1 MGFSYD
7 DALEFIHGTY
17 KFGIKLGL
25 ENIGKLLELMGN
37 PHKHLK
43 YVHVAGTNGK
53 GSTVAFLSSILME
66 AGYKVGIYTSPYLE
80 RFTERIRINGEEIPE
95 ADLARITLLVKQKIE
110 DLLASGFN
118 HPTEFEVVTSI
129 AFQYYFEKKCDIVVL
144 EVGLGGR
151 FDSTN
156 VIDTPLA
163 SVITTINYDHMDILG
178 DTLEKIAFEK
188 AGIIKQDGVVVL
200 YPQPCGVEKVFADV
214 ASSKGAVI
222 HKADFSR
229 LKVNC
234 SGIDGVCF
242 DYKDFKSLRITL
254 PGDFQARNAA
264 VAVETVEV
272 LRSAGWNIS
281 DDALRAG
288 LLNTK
293 WAGRFEVVAKNP
305 VFIIDVA
312 HNRECATA
320 LYSTLNKYFPGKKV
334 HFIVGV
340 LKDKDYEQMIRI
352 VLPAAAGFF
361 TVTPSSS
368 RALDAKELANFIKS
382 HCNDVTIGDR
392 IDMAI
397 EGALS
402 AAGSEG
408 IICAFGSH
416 YFLGEVR
423 KYIIDRSGVLS
434 L

>member
-1 MGFSYD
+1 MGFSYN

-25 ENIGKLLELMGN
+25 ENIGKLLELMDN
-37 PHKHLK
+37 PHKQLK

-66 AGYKVGIYTSPYLE
+66 AGYKTGIYTSPYLE

-95 ADLARITLLVKQKIE
+95 ADLSRITLFVKRKIE
-110 DLLASGFN
+110 DLLALGYN

-129 AFQYYFEKKCDIVVL
+129 AFQYYFEKKCAIVVL

-156 VIDTPLA
+156 IIDTPLA

-200 YPQPCGVEKVFADV
+200 YPQPSGVEKVFEEV
-214 ASSKGAVI
+214 ASSKSAVI
-222 HKADFSR
+222 HKADFSE
-229 LKVNC
+229 LKINY
-234 SGIDGVCF
+234 SGIDGVGF
-242 DYKDFKSLRITL
+242 DYRGLMSLRIPL

-264 VAVETVEV
+264 VAVETIQV
-272 LRSAGWNIS
+272 LRDAGWNIT
-281 DDALRAG
+281 DDAVRAG
-288 LLNTK
+288 LSNTK
-293 WAGRFEVVAKNP
+293 WAGRFEVVSKNP

-312 HNRECATA
+312 HNRECAEA
-320 LYSTLNKYFPGKKV
+320 LYSAINKYFPGKKA

-340 LKDKDYEQMIRI
+340 LKDKDYEQMIQA

-361 TVTPSSS
+361 TVTPSSA
-368 RALDAKELANFIKS
+368 RALDAKQLANFIKS
-382 HCNDVTIGDR
+382 HCNDVTISDR
-392 IDMAI
+392 IDIAV
-397 EGALS
+397 ESALS
-402 AAGSEG
+402 AAGPEG
-408 IICAFGSH
+408 IVCAFGSH

-423 KYIIDRSGVLS
+423 KYIINRSGTL
-434 L
+434 